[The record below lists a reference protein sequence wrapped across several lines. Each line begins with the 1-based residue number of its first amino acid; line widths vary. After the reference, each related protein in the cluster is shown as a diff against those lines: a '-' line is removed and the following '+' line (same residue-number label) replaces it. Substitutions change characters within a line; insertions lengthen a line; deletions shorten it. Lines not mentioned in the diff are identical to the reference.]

1 MIKSKEKKTKVLYK
15 IKLHE
20 LLNFA
25 SNFIKGILAQ
35 ISYKKTWKF
44 VIFFLDIIKNNL
56 NWESKKIRK
65 SKIGVM
71 IK

>member
-35 ISYKKTWKF
+35 ISYKKT
-44 VIFFLDIIKNNL
+44 
-56 NWESKKIRK
+56 
-65 SKIGVM
+65 
-71 IK
+71 